1 MAAQEKTSVKVTR
14 QESGPRPLKAATL
27 WTRVVFDG
35 VTVTITRRFRPPG
48 LWRTVRIPLAA
59 ILSAGFS
66 NHDGEETYSLRLTSA
81 GRDHIWVPVVI
92 RSGEQTASWVALA
105 QTVNEACA
113 QRMRHVLDSTVGM
126 GPWSEATWQRV
137 DELAPELTAF
147 ENPGPVWPVYPAR
160 RESREIISHRQ
171 MIEQGVLKTLSE
183 RRINTDPGLYP
194 SPSVQGRL
202 AAYQPTWW
210 GFCPMG
216 PEDTAQ
222 VEAWYAL
229 IERLQP
235 HGEVTGTPEW
245 TDDAS
250 ALLAWGHRVRQGV
263 KDQNRGPGERRR

>member
-1 MAAQEKTSVKVTR
+1 MAQEKTSAKVTR
-14 QESGPRPLKAATL
+14 QEPGPRPLKAGTL
-27 WTRVVFDG
+27 WARVVFDG
-35 VTVTITRRFRPPG
+35 VTVTISRRFRPPG
-48 LWRTVRIPLAA
+48 LWRTVRIPLPE
-59 ILSAGFS
+59 ILSAGFN
-66 NHDGEETYSLRLTSA
+66 NHDGEDTHHFRLTSA
-81 GRDHIWVPVVI
+81 GRDHIWVPVLI
-92 RSGEQTASWVALA
+92 RRGEQKASWVALA

-113 QRMRHVLDSTVGM
+113 QRMRHVLGSTVGM
-126 GPWSEATWQRV
+126 GPWNEATWQRL

-147 ENPGPVWPVYPAR
+147 ESTGPGWRFYPAG
-160 RESREIISHRQ
+160 REIISHRQ

-183 RRINTDPGLYP
+183 RRINTDPGLSP
-194 SPSVQGRL
+194 SPSVQGHL

-210 GFCPMG
+210 GFRPMG

-263 KDQNRGPGERRR
+263 RDQNRGPGERRR